1 MLNEEIKDL
10 IIVGAGPA
18 GLSAAYAAKQQ
29 GLKYL
34 LLERSEIA
42 STVRNYPVGKP
53 LFSTANELEF
63 EPHSMKTA
71 GNKPTREEIL
81 DYYLRFACEEQH
93 LCININEAVEAI
105 MPGKLLTVHSTKKDY
120 QAKSVL
126 VAVGGMGLINK
137 LNVSGEIP
145 TRVSYL
151 FYDAAPFRGKKVLV
165 VGGGNSA
172 AEASLYLC
180 EGGAEVTFIM
190 RRAGWQRR
198 AASDGAAIKPWVQ
211 QPLEAAI
218 NADKIRACFAT
229 SIIAIGA
236 QSATLERD
244 GQPYEVECDHIFA
257 LIGTRPDNSLL
268 LGAGVLIGEDG
279 RPEYDPQT
287 YETNVTNLFVIG
299 HLTRELHMKNA
310 VNLPPRVIAFIADRQ
325 RNQQTEKKI
334 FESKQVL

>member
-1 MLNEEIKDL
+1 MLKEDIKDL

-34 LLERSEIA
+34 VLERGEIA
-42 STVRNYPVGKP
+42 STVRSYPLGKP

-63 EPHSMKTA
+63 EPDSIKPL
-71 GNKPTREEIL
+71 GNKPTREEML
-81 DYYLRFACEEQH
+81 DYYLRFAGEEQH
-93 LCININEAVEAI
+93 LCINTNEAVEAI
-105 MPGKLLTVHSTKKDY
+105 IPGRPLVVHSTKKDY
-120 QAKSVL
+120 QAKNVV

-137 LNVSGEIP
+137 LNIPGEIP
-145 TRVSYL
+145 IRVSYL

-180 EGGAEVTFIM
+180 EGGADVTFIM
-190 RRAGWQRR
+190 RRAHWQRR

-218 NADKIRACFAT
+218 NTGKIKALFAT
-229 SIIAIGA
+229 SIVSIAA
-236 QSATLERD
+236 KSATLEHD
-244 GQPYEVECDHIFA
+244 GKYCEVECDHIFA
-257 LIGTRPDNSLL
+257 LIGTRPDTTLL
-268 LGAGVLIGEDG
+268 ARAGVLIEVDG
-279 RPEYDPQT
+279 RPHYDAQT
-287 YETNVTNLFVIG
+287 YETNVVNLFVIG
-299 HLTRELHMKNA
+299 HLTRELHMRNA
-310 VNLPPRVIAFIADRQ
+310 VSLPPRVIAFIAERM
-325 RNQQTEKKI
+325 RNKQMEKLV